1 MQKRIWGYLGE
12 TLADSLEFRHM
23 LEVEIRA
30 HLPLNPKPGQAEE
43 IAARLINFF
52 DQQPVSEQDILGLI
66 STMLPILEADGVLFD
81 LFVNYHKEESG
92 NNLLASMRHLGTGN
106 PNEWLDNLD
115 WDAKATLL
123 SRECGSI
130 LEKTDAR
137 LETILFHS
145 DTRGYTYIS
154 DNIKAHRESVKTVR
168 KTCPMTFQRQ

>member
-1 MQKRIWGYLGE
+1 
-12 TLADSLEFRHM
+12 
-23 LEVEIRA
+23 
-30 HLPLNPKPGQAEE
+30 
-43 IAARLINFF
+43 
-52 DQQPVSEQDILGLI
+52 
-66 STMLPILEADGVLFD
+66 
-81 LFVNYHKEESG
+81 G

-168 KTCPMTFQRQ
+168 K